1 MNTENILAFPIKN
14 LIQMAIEKQYKGEW
28 DEAEK
33 IYKQILENQSEQEE
47 EQIPLNLYHLFV
59 LNFGYVLHQQGKVT
73 QAIKLY
79 EQSLKVDPNFAEGH
93 NSLGNALQSQ
103 GKLKAAI
110 ECYKQAIRI
119 KPEFAYAHN
128 NLGNALK
135 EQGRDQEAVQ
145 AYRQAISIQPELV
158 DAHYN
163 LGTVLHKLGQLEA
176 STASYQQVLK
186 IKPDFAAARFGICIN
201 QLPIIYSTVEEIQL
215 KRNHYQQHLQELVDY
230 YQSASEQEQ
239 AQAARMVGYLQ
250 PFYLAYQGFND
261 RDLQKMYGEMIC
273 QLMAKGAP
281 LWSKPIELSSLE
293 KNEKVRVG
301 FVSGFFLHGSCWKLS
316 KGWIENL
323 DRSEF
328 ELYGYHTSSQ
338 RDEETNKA
346 TAAFDK
352 FIQGPLRFEK
362 WCELIQKDKLH
373 ILIFLEVGMDPITV
387 QLGCLKLAPIQMTSW
402 IHPQTSGLP
411 TIDYYLSSD
420 LMEAENAQEHYT
432 EKLIRLPNLGIYY
445 TPLETQLQAMSKREL
460 GIADDEIMFWCCQS
474 LYKYL
479 PQHDDVF
486 PKIAQELGRCK
497 FVFLKHF
504 ASEQVTEV
512 FRLRL
517 KRVFESF
524 GLCAQDY
531 CLFLPRLNSSAF
543 ASTTAISDV
552 FLDSIGWSGGN
563 TTLETLAHHIPVVTL
578 PGKMM
583 RGRHTMA
590 ILKMM
595 GIEQTIAAT
604 KEDYVQIAVR
614 LGQDA
619 QYRQQ
624 ISQQIAENKHKLY
637 GDLKSIRTMEDFFLT
652 LVNKSRECG

>member
-1 MNTENILAFPIKN
+1 MNTESILGSQIKN

-59 LNFGYVLHQQGKVT
+59 LNFGYVLHQQGKVA

-79 EQSLKVDPNFAEGH
+79 EQSLMVDPNFAEGH

-163 LGTVLHKLGQLEA
+163 LGTALHKLGQLEA
-176 STASYQQVLK
+176 STLSYEQVLE
-186 IKPDFAAARFGICIN
+186 IKPDFAAARFGICFN

-215 KRNHYQQHLQELVDY
+215 KRNQYQQHLQKLVDY

-239 AQAARMVGYLQ
+239 AQAARMVGSLQ

-301 FVSGFFLHGSCWKLS
+301 FVSGFFRNHSCWKFF
-316 KGWIENL
+316 KGYVENL

-352 FIQGPLRFEK
+352 FIQGPLRLEK

-373 ILIFLEVGMDPITV
+373 ILIFLEFGMDPITV
-387 QLGCLKLAPIQMTSW
+387 QLGCLRLAPIQMTSW
-402 IHPQTSGLP
+402 MHPQTSGLP
-411 TIDYYLSSD
+411 TIDYYLSND

-445 TPLETQLQAMSKREL
+445 TPLETQLQAMSKQEL
-460 GIADDEIMFWCCQS
+460 GVAEDEIMFWCCQS

-486 PKIAQELGRCK
+486 PKIAQELRKCK
-497 FVFLKHF
+497 FVFFKHF

-517 KRVFESF
+517 ERVFKEF
-524 GLCAQDY
+524 GLSYQDN
-531 CLFLPRLNSSAF
+531 CILLPRLNFSAF
-543 ASTTAISDV
+543 ASATALADV
-552 FLDSIGWSGGN
+552 FLDSIGWSGGV
-563 TTLETLAHHIPVVTL
+563 TTFETIAHHIPIVTL
-578 PGKMM
+578 PEEMM
-583 RGRHTMA
+583 RGRQTMA
-590 ILKMM
+590 MLKMM
-595 GIEQTIAAT
+595 GIEQTIATT
-604 KEDYVQIAVR
+604 KDEYVKIAVR

-619 QYRQQ
+619 QFRQQ

-637 GDLKSIRTMEDFFLT
+637 EDLKPIRGLWRTF
-652 LVNKSRECG
+652 S